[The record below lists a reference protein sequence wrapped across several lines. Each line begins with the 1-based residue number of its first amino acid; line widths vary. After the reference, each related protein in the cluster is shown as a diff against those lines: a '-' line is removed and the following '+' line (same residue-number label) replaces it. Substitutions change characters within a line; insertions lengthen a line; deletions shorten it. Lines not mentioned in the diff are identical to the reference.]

1 MKKSFLLMAVF
12 AAVVFSCKKPEPVP
26 EQPADTETPGN
37 QDKPDTPGEEPGVP
51 LPSTDPHSVDRTSIL
66 SGETVTLRFDTAV
79 WKMAKDIKWS
89 WKANGETVVKEG
101 AEVTTPLDV
110 DYLSVTD
117 NSPVEVPVTVTATV
131 NGEEMNWELKV
142 TATPYRLFYNDWGVT
157 PQAFRYGAPV
167 FSVDK
172 STLYCATDRKGTKLY
187 AFDTAS
193 GTKKWEFDPGAEK
206 TCCTAP
212 TVNPVTGDIYYVTTT
227 AGDMFSVKPDGSL
240 KWRYEG
246 MEGANKNATPV
257 VSKDGSTVFFADA
270 AAHVHAVR
278 AATGEKLWEAT
289 LAANVQ
295 GMVLNGNELFCACDA
310 TTDGAVFLHA
320 ADGAVIAAIDL
331 YKNSND
337 AACFSVD
344 PVRKIAYIPSKGS
357 NQSAPSDLSDYS
369 LLDLTACMTAVDLK
383 AHKILTYADI
393 ATNSFW
399 GSVVLPDGDI
409 IVADK
414 DGYYARLESGTLRT
428 LWKKGSWKRN
438 SYNYGQPVVDAE
450 GNIFL
455 VAGNNKY
462 AGAGHTVK
470 ISPDG
475 EVLADWANM
484 KGLEGPM
491 TGSGLCGGVL
501 YILCNDAGNKT
512 QKPVLGKYVG
522 VDIATAGW
530 PCHGGNLQ
538 GTGCLQ

>member
-1 MKKSFLLMAVF
+1 
-12 AAVVFSCKKPEPVP
+12 
-26 EQPADTETPGN
+26 
-37 QDKPDTPGEEPGVP
+37 
-51 LPSTDPHSVDRTSIL
+51 
-66 SGETVTLRFDTAV
+66 
-79 WKMAKDIKWS
+79 
-89 WKANGETVVKEG
+89 
-101 AEVTTPLDV
+101 
-110 DYLSVTD
+110 
-117 NSPVEVPVTVTATV
+117 
-131 NGEEMNWELKV
+131 
-142 TATPYRLFYNDWGVT
+142 
-157 PQAFRYGAPV
+157 
-167 FSVDK
+167 
-172 STLYCATDRKGTKLY
+172 
-187 AFDTAS
+187 
-193 GTKKWEFDPGAEK
+193 
-206 TCCTAP
+206 
-212 TVNPVTGDIYYVTTT
+212 
-227 AGDMFSVKPDGSL
+227 
-240 KWRYEG
+240 
-246 MEGANKNATPV
+246 
-257 VSKDGSTVFFADA
+257 
-270 AAHVHAVR
+270 
-278 AATGEKLWEAT
+278 
-289 LAANVQ
+289 
-295 GMVLNGNELFCACDA
+295 
-310 TTDGAVFLHA
+310 
-320 ADGAVIAAIDL
+320 
-331 YKNSND
+331 
-337 AACFSVD
+337 
-344 PVRKIAYIPSKGS
+344 
-357 NQSAPSDLSDYS
+357 
-369 LLDLTACMTAVDLK
+369 MTAVDLK